1 MKKLLCLF
9 LAITV
14 ACSSDDSNS
23 NSTFTEIYDGVVWKQ
38 EAVLPNGV
46 FNSNNMAFYDSD
58 KTIHSWGRID
68 DELECD
74 PIYYLNGESDGISSN
89 IILNSPNELILSIVS
104 SEASSEMK
112 FTVIENGQV
121 LRWSVTGDSSFNSS
135 YDISNDSNPCL

>member
-14 ACSSDDSNS
+14 ACSSDDSNG

-38 EAVLPNGV
+38 EIDLPNGV
-46 FNSNNMAFYDSD
+46 IYSNNLVFYDSSQ
-58 KTIHSWGRID
+58 TVMSWNAENGISD
-68 DELECD
+68 CD
-74 PIYYLNGESDGISSN
+74 PIFYLNGDNDGTSAN

-104 SEASSEMK
+104 KEASYEMK

-121 LRWSVTGDSSFNSS
+121 LRRSVVGDTSFNSS